1 MSIVAVIVGIL
12 IGVGAWWWRVQRA
25 RDATASVIDF
35 ASHAKGA
42 YNRSRFNKK
51 SGASVLAGIEDAGTA
66 AATLMYSLAMLK
78 GPVMRA
84 DEELMDEQ
92 LASVCGLTERERDD
106 AIAFAAWAS
115 AQVADVNEVIRRFK
129 PLWRNALGEKE
140 RKQLVHMAI
149 AAAERKG
156 PPNDAQKSSIKR
168 LSEDLL
174 LES

>member
-1 MSIVAVIVGIL
+1 MSVVAVIVGIVL
-12 IGVGAWWWRVQRA
+12 GIGAWWWRAQRA

-42 YNRSRFNKK
+42 YNRSRFKK
-51 SGASVLAGIEDAGTA
+51 KAGTSVLAGIEDAGTA
-66 AATLMYSLAMLK
+66 AATLMYSLIMMK

-92 LASVCGLTERERDD
+92 LEAVCGLNERERDD

-140 RKQLVHMAI
+140 RKELVHMAI

-156 PPNDAQKSSIKR
+156 PPSDAQKSSIKR

-174 LES
+174 LEN